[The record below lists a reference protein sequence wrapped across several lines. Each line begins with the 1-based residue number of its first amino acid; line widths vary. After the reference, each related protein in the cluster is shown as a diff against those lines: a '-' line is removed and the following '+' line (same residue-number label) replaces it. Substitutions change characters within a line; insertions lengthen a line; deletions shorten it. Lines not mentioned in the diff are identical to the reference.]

1 MQIKNI
7 FEKDISRP
15 INGVV
20 KADQL
25 NESVIWQELD
35 EYVITRELDQH
46 FRKFVSAY
54 SAATDIKDGMRNDP
68 TITDRMAV
76 WISGFFGS
84 GKSHF
89 IKILSYLLGNIS
101 AVSPDTGESKHAL
114 DFFKDKIKDPMLFGD
129 IKRIV
134 GVDTDIILFN
144 IDSRA
149 DANDGRTTLL
159 SVFWRVFNE
168 SLGFCSQ
175 SLHLAEIERYL
186 TKKGK
191 YQAFKDK
198 FEEIYGAKWEDERD
212 AYSLLSDEIVE
223 ALSDVLGKS
232 KEAAA
237 EYFENSEKN
246 LIVSVE
252 NFAKRVNEY
261 LDSKSPGSPGSND
274 HRIVFLV
281 DEIGQF
287 IGSDTHLML
296 NLQTLVEDLGRHCA
310 GRAWVLVTSQEDI
323 DAVLGDIKSTKANDF
338 SKIQGRFYTRLSLS
352 SANTDE
358 VIQSRLLKKN
368 KDAVPLLEKLF
379 DEKGDILKNQLSF
392 SYDTSTLKNYS
403 SKKDFVNT
411 YPFTPYHFQLVQK
424 IFESIRK
431 AGATG
436 LHLSRGER
444 SMLDAFQSSAVNIA
458 AKEIGALVP
467 LYEFYPC
474 IESFLD
480 TSVKRS
486 IEQAKDN
493 AGLDV
498 GFDIQILQALFLIRY
513 VDIIKPNVEN
523 LVTLCIDQ
531 VDADRIV
538 LKRDIEASLQRLE
551 KETLINRNGDLYF
564 FLTNEEREVSR
575 EIKGVEITSA
585 AETELLGDIIFDD
598 ILKGKTKHKYTAYN
612 RDYAF
617 NRICDDRFRGK
628 ELQNELGLEI
638 ISPLHDEYKLFIPAK
653 CNLYSSGKDGNL
665 IVKLDDNP
673 TLTTELRLYLQV
685 KKYIENKSNP
695 SASHN
700 LSQILNDRAVE
711 NRERKD
717 RLIALF
723 DDLISKAEYY
733 ALGKKLDIDGQTT
746 AKAINDGFDYL
757 VKNIFSKFSYL
768 TYVASDPLKEIKQI
782 LLSDDV
788 AQHQLSLDIKGKEPP
803 DIKPDIKEVKG
814 YINGKTAINH
824 SVILDELVKHF
835 TKRPYGWGD
844 FQVIILVAKLFMAGD
859 IKLVIDET
867 KIAPKDAIAPLSKT
881 HQWKT
886 VKIIENPRM
895 DQKTLD
901 TAKKLAKDMFGA
913 IPPDSQEKLSQH
925 IIDNLEKWSATLDK
939 FKPLADTGNYPGKQ
953 EIDGCLAIIAKIT
966 KIHDA
971 YERIKA
977 FNESKDYLLDA
988 EDDLQTVK
996 DFYTNQKNTWENLSN
1011 SLKRF
1016 MPNKSAI
1023 EKNLD
1028 AFSALKRMLEIEKA
1042 PSPYTM
1048 IKEVDGLISRI
1059 DSVNKDLLQKQK
1071 TSAEKEVD
1079 SKIDQL
1085 KAELDKHNAD
1095 ANFRNEILFPIQQVK
1110 KNIQT
1115 DFSIPEIS
1123 YKVSDTRELFED
1135 AFIEIEDKFQP
1146 PDGKTKKK
1154 QTRTVKP
1161 STYAKKVYLE
1171 TEADVDEYVGSVK
1184 DVLLDAVK
1192 SDIRVKII

>member
-46 FRKFVSAY
+46 FRKFISAY
-54 SAATDIKDGMRNDP
+54 SAAIEMGNDP

-89 IKILSYLLGNIS
+89 IKILSYLLGNRETIS
-101 AVSPDTGESKHAL
+101 PETEESRRAL

-134 GVDTDIILFN
+134 NMDTDIILFN

-198 FEEIYGAKWEDERD
+198 FREIYGGKWEDERD
-212 AYSLLSDEIVE
+212 AYSLLQDEIVE

-261 LDSKSPGSPGSND
+261 LDSKPQSSSGSDD

-338 SKIQGRFYTRLSLS
+338 SKIQGRFHTRLSLS

-358 VIQSRLLKKN
+358 VIQARLLEKN
-368 KDAVPLLEKLF
+368 KDAIPLLEKLF

-403 SKKDFVNT
+403 SKKNFVNT

-444 SMLDAFQSSAVNIA
+444 SMLDAFQSSAKNIA

-467 LYEFYPC
+467 IYEFYPC

-480 TSVKRS
+480 TSVKKS

-498 GFDIQILQALFLIRY
+498 DFDIQILQALFLIRY

-531 VDADRIV
+531 VDADRIK

-575 EIKGVEITSA
+575 EIKVVDITSA

-598 ILKGKTKHKYTAYN
+598 ILKGKTKHKYMAYN

-628 ELQNELGLEI
+628 ELQDELGLEI
-638 ISPLHDEYKLFIPAK
+638 ISPLHDEYKMFIPAK

-665 IVKLDDNP
+665 IVKLDDDP
-673 TLTTELRLYLQV
+673 TLTNELRLYLQV
-685 KKYIENKSNP
+685 KKYIENKSDA
-695 SASHN
+695 SASGN
-700 LSQILNDRAVE
+700 LRQILRDRADE
-711 NRERKD
+711 NRERKT
-717 RLIALF
+717 RLIALL

-746 AKAINDGFDYL
+746 SKAINDGFDYL

-768 TYVASDPLKEIKQI
+768 TYIASDPLKEIKQI
-782 LLSDDV
+782 LQSDDV
-788 AQHQLSLDIKGKEPP
+788 AQHQLSLDIKEKEPA
-803 DIKPDIKEVKG
+803 DIKEVKG

-844 FQVIILVAKLFMAGD
+844 FQVIILVAKLFMSGN
-859 IKLVIDET
+859 IKLVIDKS
-867 KIAPKDAIAPLSKT
+867 KISPKDAIAPLSKT

-886 VKIIENPRM
+886 VSIIETPII

-901 TAKKLAKDMFGA
+901 DAKKLSKDLFGS
-913 IPPDSQEKLSQH
+913 IPPDSQDKLSQH
-925 IIDNLEKWSATLDK
+925 IIDNLEKWVTTLEK
-939 FKPLADTGNYPGKQ
+939 FKPLADTGDYPGKQ
-953 EIDGCLAIIAKIT
+953 EIDSCLGVTSKIAKI
-966 KIHDA
+966 HDSF
-971 YERIKA
+971 ERIKA
-977 FNESKDYLLDA
+977 FNASKNDLLDA
-988 EDDLQTVK
+988 EEDLQTVK
-996 DFYTNQKNTWENLSN
+996 DFYTNQKNTWENLRS

-1016 MPNKSAI
+1016 LPNKSAI

-1028 AFSALKRMLEIEKA
+1028 AVSALKRMIEIEKA
-1042 PSPYTM
+1042 THPYTM
-1048 IKEVDGLISRI
+1048 IKEVDGLIARV
-1059 DSVNKDLLQKQK
+1059 DTANTELLQKRQA
-1071 TSAEKEVD
+1071 SAEKEVD

-1095 ANFRNEILFPIQQVK
+1095 ANNRNEILFPIQQVK
-1110 KNIQT
+1110 KKIQVE
-1115 DFSIPEIS
+1115 FSIPEIS
-1123 YKVSDTRELFED
+1123 YKVSETQELFED
-1135 AFIEIEDKFQP
+1135 AFIEIEEKFALP
-1146 PDGKTKKK
+1146 GVVEKKTK
-1154 QTRTVKP
+1154 TVKP
-1161 STYAKKVYLE
+1161 GSFSKKLYLE
-1171 TEADVDEYVGSVK
+1171 TEADVDEYVDSVK
-1184 DVLLDAVK
+1184 NALLDAVK
-1192 SDIRVKII
+1192 NDIRVKII